1 MIYVVITFL
10 WASICLYLLLGGA
23 DFGAGIIELFSGK
36 KNEQNVRQQMYK
48 AIGPIWEANHM
59 WLIIAIVILFVGF
72 PVIYASVS
80 TYLHIPLA
88 IMLLGIIA
96 RGTAF
101 TFRHYDAVKDEW
113 QLVYDRVFR
122 ISSLVTPLFLGIIA
136 ASTVSGS
143 LDNNAGNFLS
153 AYIFSWFNFFS
164 ISVGLF
170 TVAICAYLAAIF
182 VIGETSNALQRNYFT
197 LKAKEAILLVV
208 LAGALV
214 FIAAWVSGIP
224 LFTWIFGGT
233 IGIVAISLASIS
245 LWILF
250 KNFNKGK
257 TSLFRILAGF
267 QVVMILVAATYSH
280 YPNIILFKDGTHL
293 SLTEHVAAESTLQSL
308 GWALLLGSV
317 FILPFLV
324 YLIYSFKSRKMD

>member
-10 WASICLYLLLGGA
+10 WASICLYLILGGA

-36 KNEQNVRQQMYK
+36 KNENNVKQQMYK

-101 TFRHYDAVKDEW
+101 TFRHYDAVKDDW
-113 QLVYDRVFR
+113 QNIYNKIFR
-122 ISSLVTPLFLGIIA
+122 LSSVITPFFLGIIA
-136 ASTVSGS
+136 ASTVSGKI
-143 LDNNAGNFLS
+143 DNKATDFLS

-164 ISVGLF
+164 ASVGIF

-182 VIGETSNALQRNYFT
+182 VIGETTNALQRNYFT
-197 LKAKEAILLVV
+197 IKAKEAILLVII
-208 LAGALV
+208 AGALV
-214 FIAAWVSGIP
+214 FTSAYFSGIP
-224 LFTWIFGGT
+224 LFNWIFGDR
-233 IGIVAISLASIS
+233 IGIVAILLASLS
-245 LWILF
+245 LVTLF
-250 KNFNKGK
+250 LNFNKGRPN
-257 TSLFRILAGF
+257 LLRMLAGF

-280 YPNIILFKDGTHL
+280 YPDIILFKNGDSL
-293 SLTEHVAAESTLQSL
+293 SLINHAATEKTMQSL

>member
-10 WASICLYLLLGGA
+10 WASICLYLILGGA

-72 PVIYASVS
+72 PLIYASVS

-88 IMLLGIIA
+88 LMLLGIIA

-113 QLVYDRVFR
+113 QNVYDKIFR
-122 ISSLVTPLFLGIIA
+122 ISSLITPFFLGIIA
-136 ASTVSGS
+136 ASTVSGEI
-143 LDNNAGNFLS
+143 DNKATEFLS
-153 AYIFSWFNFFS
+153 AYVFSWLNFFS
-164 ISVGLF
+164 LSVGAF

-182 VIGETSNALQRNYFT
+182 VIGETSSALQRNYFT
-197 LKAKEAILLVV
+197 LKAKEAIMLVV
-208 LAGALV
+208 IAGALV
-214 FIAAWVSGIP
+214 FMAAYSSGIP
-224 LFTWIFGGT
+224 LFNWIFGEAT
-233 IGIVAISLASIS
+233 GIVAITLASLS
-245 LWILF
+245 LITLF
-250 KNFNKGK
+250 INFNKGRPN
-257 TSLFRILAGF
+257 LLRILAGF

-280 YPNIILFKDGTHL
+280 YPNIILFKDGSYL
-293 SLTEHVAAESTLQSL
+293 SLIEHAGGQKTMQSL
-308 GWALLLGSV
+308 GWALLIGSV

-324 YLIYSFKSRKMD
+324 YLIYSFKTKKPD